1 MSHTNL
7 TADVIVIGGGP
18 GGSTTA
24 TMLARKGWRVVLF
37 ERERFPREHVGES
50 LLPATLPVLAELG
63 VLPAVQAAGFLP
75 KAGATMVWG
84 KDNVPWSWYFHET
97 NEKYPHAYQVW
108 RPQFDQLLLANSR
121 QHGVD
126 VHEGRRVVD
135 VLFESGQAV
144 GVRYIEQ
151 DGSYH
156 TVRTRFVVDASGQ
169 GALLGRKLGLRRW
182 DTFFRNLAVY
192 AYFTDA
198 QRLPAPDDTNIFI
211 ESYPHGW
218 FWQIP
223 LHTGWTSVGA
233 VVDAAWGQKQLQQ
246 EGPEAFLYAQIAQ
259 ASQTRRMLEPAC
271 LAAGP
276 FVVKDW
282 SYVSD
287 EVVGDGYI
295 LVGDA
300 ACFVDPLFSSG
311 VHLACMSGVLAA
323 AYVTTALQDPALGK
337 AARHVYKALYYK
349 EYEHF
354 HAMAKLFYDSN
365 RTVDSYFWAAR
376 RLLGTEDI
384 LSPRHAF
391 IHAVAGQPP
400 RGYERVVLTQG
411 DAPPQFA
418 NSIRRVE
425 AERQTRRQ
433 HLAAAHQATPSQ
445 TQLLQSIPRLAA
457 GVTVK
462 RQPVLAAGE
471 FVWGYVLTTA
481 GYPEGL
487 PCSGLVAT
495 LVATID
501 GQRPVSQLLSQLLQ
515 GVEPQHRQQVASR
528 VLSTIEILY
537 VDGTIIALGPGEPF
551 ERNLCEP

>member
-1 MSHTNL
+1 MSQTNL
-7 TADVIVIGGGP
+7 TTDVIVIGGGP

-24 TMLARKGWRVVLF
+24 TMLARKGWRVTLF
-37 ERERFPREHVGES
+37 ERDRFPREHVGES
-50 LLPATLPVLAELG
+50 LLPATLPVLEELG

-84 KDNVPWSWYFHET
+84 KDKTPWSWYFSET
-97 NEKYPHAYQVW
+97 NEKHPHAYQVW
-108 RPQFDQLLLANSR
+108 RPQFDQLLLENSR

-126 VHEGRRVVD
+126 VREDCQVID
-135 VLFESGQAV
+135 VLFESDKAV
-144 GVRYIEQ
+144 GVRYTEH
-151 DGSYH
+151 DDSH
-156 TVRTRFVVDASGQ
+156 TAQARFVVDASGQ

-192 AYFTDA
+192 AYFTGA
-198 QRLPAPDDTNIFI
+198 RRLPAPDDTNIFI

-223 LHTGWTSVGA
+223 LHTGWSSVGV
-233 VVDAAWGQKQLQQ
+233 VVDAAWGQEQLQQ
-246 EGPEAFLYAQIAQ
+246 EQPEAFLDAQIAQ
-259 ASQTRRMLEPAC
+259 TLQTQSMLQHAQ
-271 LAAGP
+271 LVSGP
-276 FVVKDW
+276 FVVRDW
-282 SYVSD
+282 SYVSE
-287 EVVGDGYI
+287 EVVGDGYV

-337 AARHVYKALYYK
+337 AAGHVYKALYYK

-365 RTVDSYFWAAR
+365 RTAESYFWAAR
-376 RLLGTEDI
+376 RLLGTDDI

-391 IHAVAGQPP
+391 IHAVAGQSP

-411 DAPPQFA
+411 DAPPQFV

-425 AERQTRRQ
+425 AERETRRE
-433 HLAAAHQATPSQ
+433 HLATARQADPSRE
-445 TQLLQSIPRLAA
+445 TLLQSVPRLAD
-457 GVTVK
+457 GVTVQ
-462 RQPVLAAGE
+462 RQPVLADGE

-487 PCSGLVAT
+487 PCSGLVAA
-495 LVATID
+495 LVASID
-501 GQRPVSQLLSQLLQ
+501 GQRPVSALLNHVLQ
-515 GVEPQHRQQVASR
+515 GVDAQHRQQVASS
-528 VLSTIEILY
+528 VLSAIEILY
-537 VDGTIIALGPGEPF
+537 VDGTITALETI
-551 ERNLCEP
+551 